1 MWTPAE
7 VLTMVRLS
15 PGPLVS
21 SFEDVFVLCFGLRI
35 VETKEITLE
44 VHYNSFNHA
53 ICVEPVSISLIS
65 HLFCFFEEI
74 QN

>member
-21 SFEDVFVLCFGLRI
+21 SFEDVFVLIWTEDSRNERDHIGSALQ
-35 VETKEITLE
+35 
-44 VHYNSFNHA
+44 
-53 ICVEPVSISLIS
+53 LI
-65 HLFCFFEEI
+65 
-74 QN
+74 